1 MGIEYISR
9 KELSRRLNVTP
20 AAVTKMVR
28 NGRVKMEGD
37 VIVWNTADAKN
48 FKVRPNK
55 LREEKKKPIP
65 ITKPKEVVQK
75 KEKPEKEK
83 SETVQNQKPL
93 PKREVESQSFEEPES
108 DYARLTRAK
117 ADDQEESA
125 RGRKLKNDKEAGE
138 LLERSYIR
146 PIIEQIANHVKVS
159 LFSIPD
165 RICGELAG
173 MKDQNDVH
181 AVLIREFTQV
191 VEGMSSGIEDSK
203 I

>member
-1 MGIEYISR
+1 
-9 KELSRRLNVTP
+9 
-20 AAVTKMVR
+20 
-28 NGRVKMEGD
+28 MENEM
-37 VIVWNTADAKN
+37 IVWNTADAKN

-55 LREEKKKPIP
+55 LREEK
-65 ITKPKEVVQK
+65 VVIRS
-75 KEKPEKEK
+75 KPEKKIAKKDKAKTETIQSKKESVPLFEK
-83 SETVQNQKPL
+83 KVASEN
-93 PKREVESQSFEEPES
+93 PKDYDEPKS

-146 PIIEQIANHVKVS
+146 PIMEQIATHVKVS

-181 AVLIREFTQV
+181 SVLLREFTQV
-191 VEGMSSGIEDSK
+191 VGGMVNGFSNSK